1 MSPSEIFRLQEGDLS
16 TDYTPHGLDEVELR
30 ALWAVLSD
38 NLIGSERTHWRDSVL
53 ELLLEKCQFRSHKPL
68 PDLNT
73 SWHIGNDG
81 FPSREESEV
90 EAERM
95 YWNEFLRSVTRH
107 PAYLSECEMKRNEET
122 TTEEQSCIWTHCDST
137 KCTTIGADGILPVAN
152 TRGETSSLYDRASCN
167 SGRNDVDSVTSS
179 EMLIPVGILNDD
191 TNVAAITNN
200 RNIGLGDTDDCT

>member
-30 ALWAVLSD
+30 ALWAVLPD
-38 NLIGSERTHWRDSVL
+38 KLIGPERTHWRDSVL

-73 SWHIGNDG
+73 SWQIGNDG

-95 YWNEFLRSVTRH
+95 YWNDFLRSVTRH
-107 PAYLSECEMKRNEET
+107 PAYLSECEMKRD
-122 TTEEQSCIWTHCDST
+122 EEQSCIWTHCDSNST
-137 KCTTIGADGILPVAN
+137 KCTTVGVDGILPGASP
-152 TRGETSSLYDRASCN
+152 RGETSSLYDRVSCN
-167 SGRNDVDSVTSS
+167 SGRNDVDGVASS
-179 EMLIPVGILNDD
+179 EMLNPVGILNDD
-191 TNVAAITNN
+191 TNVAAITIN
-200 RNIGLGDTDDCT
+200 RNIGVGDTDDCT